1 MYNVVSRLLGRTH
14 SVVGSPQNCLG
25 QRVLDPRAL
34 VSILHAVS
42 APVLTSAS
50 IGDSVSVAGGL
61 WDSVG
66 KSGDSGLSCCSIS
79 SDELSMS
86 LAMAGPE
93 VHISIVLLPPP
104 HGCRDRGKGVERLV
118 AQAQEI
124 ASIQGS
130 RLA

>member
-1 MYNVVSRLLGRTH
+1 
-14 SVVGSPQNCLG
+14 
-25 QRVLDPRAL
+25 
-34 VSILHAVS
+34 
-42 APVLTSAS
+42 
-50 IGDSVSVAGGL
+50 
-61 WDSVG
+61 
-66 KSGDSGLSCCSIS
+66 
-79 SDELSMS
+79 MS

-104 HGCRDRGKGVERLV
+104 HGRRDRGKGVERLV